1 MLKSLELSKDKI
13 TSLITKEKDIRRH
26 VNDCTVLANAFIKR
40 TDPQIVIAKRHS
52 STSSIADTSEISD
65 STVLKMEKAKYPT
78 FSGDIRCYA
87 RFKTDFN
94 DFVVPSNKDPKTQAY
109 VLKQTCLKGDA
120 KKLVE
125 NMSNINDIWKRL
137 DSRFH

>member
-1 MLKSLELSKDKI
+1 M
-13 TSLITKEKDIRRH
+13 
-26 VNDCTVLANAFIKR
+26 
-40 TDPQIVIAKRHS
+40 
-52 STSSIADTSEISD
+52 SSIAETSEISD

-87 RFKTDFN
+87 RFETDFN
-94 DFVVPSNKDPKTQAY
+94 DFVVPSQVY

-125 NMSNINDIWKRL
+125 NMSNINEIWKRL
-137 DSRFH
+137 DSRFGDSIDLVSVVIKSIRDFKFGNSDHNQKLIEVVDELERGIEKISTLLMVVSTSLMDAL